1 MTGLAV
7 AGALVGALAAVAAA
21 GLVWDR
27 LRGRRT
33 SARRVSEAES
43 RYYRDGGDPT
53 FGLDQHSKPFE

>member
-7 AGALVGALAAVAAA
+7 AATLVGAMAAVAAA

-27 LRGRRT
+27 LRGRRPP
-33 SARRVSEAES
+33 ARRDTGATG

-53 FGLDQHSKPFE
+53 FGLDQNSSPFG